1 MIYISLASVIIL
13 HIYLFSRRGLLDPV
27 SVFFLAFLYYSYL
40 TPISMSLYGQYDVQ
54 LLGQMNWITQDTIDK
69 SAILYFIGYSAYALP
84 YYALSKK
91 NNFENYSLK
100 NNSANFLLKDS
111 YARIV
116 LIFVSITIGV
126 ITIFFRDDLLAST
139 ESYEG
144 KISGNYTA
152 SGYAFFINSA
162 LTLLSLLAN
171 YLILNLRRHTIAA
184 SIFIIMFCLIA
195 VLTFSKAPF
204 IYAALC
210 AFCSLYRYRKFP
222 FWLTLTALIVG
233 MLISTMFFIP
243 AFSIY
248 RGSGEFILAVPDAD
262 ALSLVLSEASGP
274 FAIMHLALNGYV
286 SVDNHPLWHSFV
298 LWMPRA
304 VWADRPLDIAE
315 GFAQQVIVGW
325 QAGFGLGFS
334 PFAEGFA
341 RYGMAGSALFMAMVG
356 SVTALLQT
364 VLSRFVPKPVR
375 IPTMLTI
382 GGIVS
387 VLVLRGAFSGL
398 ITQAIQNWVPVIIV
412 SAIAA
417 EISRR
422 GMANSSV
429 EAGRPLLQRTTLS

>member
-1 MIYISLASVIIL
+1 MIYISLAGVIL
-13 HIYLFSRRGLLDPV
+13 VHIYLFSNRGLLDPV

-40 TPISMSLYGQYDVQ
+40 APISMSIYGQYDVQ
-54 LLGQMNWITQDTIDK
+54 LLGQVNWITQDTIDK
-69 SAILYFIGYSAYALP
+69 SAILYFIGYMAYALA
-84 YYALSKK
+84 YYTLSK
-91 NNFENYSLK
+91 NDNFESYVVQ
-100 NNSANFLLKDS
+100 NNAFNFLLKDS
-111 YARIV
+111 YARIILV
-116 LIFVSITIGV
+116 FVSVTIGI

-144 KISGNYTA
+144 KIAGNYTA
-152 SGYAFFINSA
+152 SGYAFLINSA
-162 LTLLSLLAN
+162 LTLLSLLSN
-171 YLILNLRRHTIAA
+171 YLILNLRRHTLAA
-184 SIFIIMFCLIA
+184 FLFIVMFCVIA

-210 AFCSLYRYRKFP
+210 AFCSLYRYKRVP
-222 FWLTLTALIVG
+222 FWVTLSVLVAGT
-233 MLISTMFFIP
+233 LISTVFFIP

-286 SVDNHPLWHSFV
+286 SVDDHPLWHSFV
-298 LWMPRA
+298 LWAPRA
-304 VWADRPLDIAE
+304 LWADRPLDIAE

-341 RYGMAGSALFMAMVG
+341 RYGTAGSALFMAMVG

-364 VLSRFVPKPVR
+364 ALSRFVPKPVR

-398 ITQAIQNWVPVIIV
+398 ITQGIQNWVPVIIV

-422 GMANSSV
+422 GMVNSLG
-429 EAGRPLLQRTTLS
+429 EAGRPLLKSSTLS